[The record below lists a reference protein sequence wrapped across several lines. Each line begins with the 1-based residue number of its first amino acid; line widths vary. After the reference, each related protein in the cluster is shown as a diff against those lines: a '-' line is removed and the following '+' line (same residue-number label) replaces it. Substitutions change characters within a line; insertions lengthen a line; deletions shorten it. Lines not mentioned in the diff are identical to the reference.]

1 MIKNYLLIIAIFF
14 LYSCES
20 LNNSDRVKS
29 RYSNVESL
37 NDLIDQKNITEEE
50 SSIEDAINGDLA
62 RKVKL
67 KNDKYQ
73 GYYKVGK
80 PYKIYGITYTPKNFA
95 NLEQTGVASWYGDAF
110 HGKKTA
116 NGEIYNKGDM
126 TAAHRTLPMP
136 SLVKVT
142 NLANNKH
149 VIVRVSDR
157 GPFAKNRI
165 IDLSQRAAEVLEYKN
180 KGVTAV
186 KVELLKEETEEFLIE
201 LGLK

>member
-67 KNDKYQ
+67 KNDKYH
-73 GYYKVGK
+73 VGPIWLEFFSYLHTYSK
-80 PYKIYGITYTPKNFA
+80 QKIG
-95 NLEQTGVASWYGDAF
+95 
-110 HGKKTA
+110 
-116 NGEIYNKGDM
+116 M
-126 TAAHRTLPMP
+126 
-136 SLVKVT
+136 
-142 NLANNKH
+142 
-149 VIVRVSDR
+149 
-157 GPFAKNRI
+157 
-165 IDLSQRAAEVLEYKN
+165 
-180 KGVTAV
+180 
-186 KVELLKEETEEFLIE
+186 
-201 LGLK
+201 